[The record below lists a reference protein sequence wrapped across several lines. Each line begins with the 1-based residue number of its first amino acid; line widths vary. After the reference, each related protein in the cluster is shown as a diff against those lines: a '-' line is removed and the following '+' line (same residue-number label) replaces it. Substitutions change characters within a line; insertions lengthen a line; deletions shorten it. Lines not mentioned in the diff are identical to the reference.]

1 MSPMELVE
9 LRKQLGELIDMGSI
23 RLSKASYGATILFQN
38 KADESVRMCV
48 VVTHFLGPHKI
59 YIKIY
64 SQRGLEK

>member
-38 KADESVRMCV
+38 KADESLRMCV
-48 VVTHFLGPHKI
+48 DYQALNKVIIKNKYLVTLF
-59 YIKIY
+59 
-64 SQRGLEK
+64 